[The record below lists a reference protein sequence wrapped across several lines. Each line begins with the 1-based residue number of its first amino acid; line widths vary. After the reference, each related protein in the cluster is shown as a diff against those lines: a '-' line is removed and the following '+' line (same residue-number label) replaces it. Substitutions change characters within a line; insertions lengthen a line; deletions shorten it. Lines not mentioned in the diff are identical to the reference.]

1 MTEISY
7 IIQNGQQVNLKD
19 ANGRALLAEK
29 QNKLKAGKG
38 IEITADGT
46 ISVKEAKG
54 SDFKDLAIENIQ
66 ITTDNEEYTYTIG
79 SMNIKYK
86 GNLSLHKDVVDASS
100 SSGMFY
106 LLSSILD
113 DSNIREPLNGYASL
127 YGSENSLGKVVRNA
141 IDKLF
146 ADGNVEDTGEDYLYF
161 VPMTIHNI
169 NPVGDGRLPSSEYH
183 IDETSC
189 NMIIALKDSGNGVDI
204 ANDEDHRGS
213 EIPADYD
220 SHRLLGAYIAS
231 KGEYRELYEFYS
243 NSYGTDGREGIFTEL
258 MALL

>member
-7 IIQNGQQVNLKD
+7 ITQNGQQVNLKD

-46 ISVKEAKG
+46 ILVKEAKG
-54 SDFKDLAIENIQ
+54 SDFKDLIIENIQ
-66 ITTDNEEYTYTIG
+66 VTTSNGDYTYTIG
-79 SMNIKYK
+79 SMQVKYK
-86 GNLSLHKDVVDASS
+86 GNLSLLRDVVDSS
-100 SSGMFY
+100 ESSGMFY

-113 DSNIREPLNGYASL
+113 DSNVREPLNGYASL
-127 YGSENSLGKVVRNA
+127 YASENPLGKVVRTA

-161 VPMTIHNI
+161 VPITIHDI
-169 NPVGDGRLPSSEYH
+169 NPVGNGRLPSSEYH

-204 ANDEDHRGS
+204 ANDADHRDS
-213 EIPADYD
+213 SIPADYD

-231 KGEYRELYEFYS
+231 KSEYRDLYEFYS
-243 NSYGTDGREGIFTEL
+243 NSYGTDGRDGIFTEL

>member
-7 IIQNGQQVNLKD
+7 ITQNGQQVNLKD
-19 ANGRALLAEK
+19 TKGRALLAEK

-46 ISVKEAKG
+46 ILVKEAKG
-54 SDFKDLAIENIQ
+54 SDFKDLTIENIQ
-66 ITTDNEEYTYTIG
+66 VTTSNGDYTYTIG
-79 SMNIKYK
+79 SMQVKYK
-86 GNLSLHKDVVDASS
+86 GNLSLLRDVVDSS
-100 SSGMFY
+100 ESSGMFY

-113 DSNIREPLNGYASL
+113 DSSIREPLNGYVNL
-127 YGSENSLGKVVRNA
+127 YESGNSLGKVVRTA

-169 NPVGDGRLPSSEYH
+169 SPVGSERLPSSDYH
-183 IDETSC
+183 IDEDSC

-204 ANDEDHRGS
+204 ANDEDHRDS
-213 EIPADYD
+213 NIPADYD
-220 SHRLLGAYIAS
+220 SHRLVGAYIMS
-231 KGEYRELYEFYS
+231 KGEYVDTYEYIS

>member
-1 MTEISY
+1 MTEITY
-7 IIQNGQQVNLKD
+7 ITQGGEKVYLKD
-19 ANGRALLAEK
+19 SNGRAMLAEK
-29 QNKLKAGKG
+29 QKKLKAGKG
-38 IEITADGT
+38 IEIATDGT

-86 GNLSLHKDVVDASS
+86 GNLSLLKDVVDASS

-106 LLSSILD
+106 LLSSILHD
-113 DSNIREPLNGYASL
+113 NYIQEPLDK
-127 YGSENSLGKVVRNA
+127 YGRFYSSENPLGRVVSAA

-169 NPVGDGRLPSSEYH
+169 SPVGSERLPSSDYH
-183 IDETSC
+183 IDEDSC

-204 ANDEDHRGS
+204 ANDEDHRDS
-213 EIPADYD
+213 NIPADYD
-220 SHRLLGAYIAS
+220 SHRLVGAYIMS
-231 KGEYRELYEFYS
+231 KGEYVDTYEYIS